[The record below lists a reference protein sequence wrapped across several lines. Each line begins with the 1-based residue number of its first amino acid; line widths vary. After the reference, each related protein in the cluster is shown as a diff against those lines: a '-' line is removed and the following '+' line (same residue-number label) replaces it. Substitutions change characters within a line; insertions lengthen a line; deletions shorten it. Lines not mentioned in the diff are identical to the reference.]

1 MATGLTT
8 MLSQFEKKRA
18 TEHLCSLLCHKY
30 YKMLMLT
37 FSYFLVEMD
46 LTFFLDVKKKIL
58 FNFFFLNKLYCV
70 FEEVNDVPRLLKRDW
85 IMQSSFMTNIFQFL
99 EWAPLYIAYKS
110 SEVSQKG
117 CCSSLRLAL
126 REMGQWVSPVALKT
140 GVVFF
145 HLQLYKI
152 VFG

>member
-18 TEHLCSLLCHKY
+18 TEHLCSPLCHKY

-58 FNFFFLNKLYCV
+58 F
-70 FEEVNDVPRLLKRDW
+70 
-85 IMQSSFMTNIFQFL
+85 
-99 EWAPLYIAYKS
+99 
-110 SEVSQKG
+110 
-117 CCSSLRLAL
+117 
-126 REMGQWVSPVALKT
+126 
-140 GVVFF
+140 
-145 HLQLYKI
+145 
-152 VFG
+152 